1 MKSFDGDVI
10 MCNRLAPASTASL
23 ARCVI
28 AGISTRGVLLFA
40 IAALAGSI
48 LEPMP
53 PATNTAS
60 STAAINTLTSPLL
73 SSVAPHRLPYGRKD
87 GVASLCRHRG
97 YSCRHTFT
105 DLSPEGPWND
115 STFTS
120 GSLGLI
126 GLMLLYLAWFRL
138 TFETNGVVPTMDL
151 WKDPEGLLHVIGV
164 GLVILGIA
172 YAVGRIDFFPE
183 PAGLILSLIGL
194 LTTTNGVYV
203 WMSTAGPLSS
213 EEE

>member
-1 MKSFDGDVI
+1 MGAKAEWRVF
-10 MCNRLAPASTASL
+10 
-23 ARCVI
+23 
-28 AGISTRGVLLFA
+28 
-40 IAALAGSI
+40 
-48 LEPMP
+48 
-53 PATNTAS
+53 
-60 STAAINTLTSPLL
+60 AAIGTIL
-73 SSVAPHRLPYGRKD
+73 VAI
-87 GVASLCRHRG
+87 
-97 YSCRHTFT
+97 TFT

-126 GLMLLYLAWFRL
+126 GLILLYLAWFRL
-138 TFETNGVVPTMDL
+138 TFETKGVVPTMDL
-151 WKDPEGLLHVIGV
+151 WKDPEGSSSTVIGV

-194 LTTTNGVYV
+194 LVTTNGIYV

>member
-1 MKSFDGDVI
+1 MYK
-10 MCNRLAPASTASL
+10 RQ
-23 ARCVI
+23 
-28 AGISTRGVLLFA
+28 
-40 IAALAGSI
+40 
-48 LEPMP
+48 
-53 PATNTAS
+53 
-60 STAAINTLTSPLL
+60 
-73 SSVAPHRLPYGRKD
+73 
-87 GVASLCRHRG
+87 
-97 YSCRHTFT
+97 
-105 DLSPEGPWND
+105 
-115 STFTS
+115 TFTS

-151 WKDPEGLLHVIGV
+151 WKDPEGASTTVIGV

>member
-1 MKSFDGDVI
+1 MGAKAEWRVF
-10 MCNRLAPASTASL
+10 
-23 ARCVI
+23 
-28 AGISTRGVLLFA
+28 
-40 IAALAGSI
+40 
-48 LEPMP
+48 
-53 PATNTAS
+53 
-60 STAAINTLTSPLL
+60 AAIGTIL
-73 SSVAPHRLPYGRKD
+73 VAI
-87 GVASLCRHRG
+87 
-97 YSCRHTFT
+97 TFT

-138 TFETNGVVPTMDL
+138 TFETKGVVPTMNL
-151 WKDPEGLLHVIGV
+151 WKDPEGTSPSVIGV

-194 LTTTNGVYV
+194 LVTTNGIYV
-203 WMSTAGPLSS
+203 WMSTAGPLKDRIDLPNDVIEDNEK
-213 EEE
+213 EEDSTDSNNTVIYNIQNIEINDSVVIDTKFTADEN

>member
-1 MKSFDGDVI
+1 MGAKAEWRVF
-10 MCNRLAPASTASL
+10 
-23 ARCVI
+23 
-28 AGISTRGVLLFA
+28 
-40 IAALAGSI
+40 
-48 LEPMP
+48 
-53 PATNTAS
+53 
-60 STAAINTLTSPLL
+60 AAIGTIL
-73 SSVAPHRLPYGRKD
+73 VAI
-87 GVASLCRHRG
+87 
-97 YSCRHTFT
+97 TFT

-138 TFETNGVVPTMDL
+138 TFETKGVVPSMNL
-151 WKDPEGLLHVIGV
+151 WKDPEGTSPSVIGV

-194 LTTTNGVYV
+194 LVTTNGVYV

>member
-1 MKSFDGDVI
+1 MGAKVEWRVF
-10 MCNRLAPASTASL
+10 
-23 ARCVI
+23 
-28 AGISTRGVLLFA
+28 
-40 IAALAGSI
+40 
-48 LEPMP
+48 
-53 PATNTAS
+53 
-60 STAAINTLTSPLL
+60 AAIGTILVSI
-73 SSVAPHRLPYGRKD
+73 
-87 GVASLCRHRG
+87 
-97 YSCRHTFT
+97 TFT

-126 GLMLLYLAWFRL
+126 GLILLYLAWFRL
-138 TFETNGVVPTMDL
+138 TFETKGVVPTMDL
-151 WKDPEGLLHVIGV
+151 WKDPEGTSPSVIGV

-172 YAVGRIDFFPE
+172 YAIGRIDFFPE

-194 LTTTNGVYV
+194 LVTTNGVYV

>member
-1 MKSFDGDVI
+1 MGAKAEWRVF
-10 MCNRLAPASTASL
+10 TAIGTIL
-23 ARCVI
+23 V
-28 AGISTRGVLLFA
+28 A
-40 IAALAGSI
+40 I
-48 LEPMP
+48 
-53 PATNTAS
+53 
-60 STAAINTLTSPLL
+60 
-73 SSVAPHRLPYGRKD
+73 
-87 GVASLCRHRG
+87 
-97 YSCRHTFT
+97 TFT

-138 TFETNGVVPTMDL
+138 TFETKGVVPTMDL
-151 WKDPEGLLHVIGV
+151 WKDPEGTSPSVIGV
-164 GLVILGIA
+164 GIVILGIA

-194 LTTTNGVYV
+194 LVTTNGIYV

>member
-1 MKSFDGDVI
+1 MGANAEWRVF
-10 MCNRLAPASTASL
+10 
-23 ARCVI
+23 
-28 AGISTRGVLLFA
+28 
-40 IAALAGSI
+40 
-48 LEPMP
+48 
-53 PATNTAS
+53 
-60 STAAINTLTSPLL
+60 AAIGTIL
-73 SSVAPHRLPYGRKD
+73 VAI
-87 GVASLCRHRG
+87 
-97 YSCRHTFT
+97 TFT
-105 DLSPEGPWND
+105 DLSPDGPWND

-138 TFETNGVVPTMDL
+138 TFETKGVVPTMNL
-151 WKDPEGLLHVIGV
+151 WKDPEGTSPSVIGV

-194 LTTTNGVYV
+194 LVTTNGVYV

>member
-1 MKSFDGDVI
+1 MGAK
-10 MCNRLAPASTASL
+10 AEW
-23 ARCVI
+23 
-28 AGISTRGVLLFA
+28 RGF
-40 IAALAGSI
+40 
-48 LEPMP
+48 
-53 PATNTAS
+53 
-60 STAAINTLTSPLL
+60 AAIGTIL
-73 SSVAPHRLPYGRKD
+73 VAI
-87 GVASLCRHRG
+87 
-97 YSCRHTFT
+97 TFT

-138 TFETNGVVPTMDL
+138 TFETKGVVPTMDL
-151 WKDPEGLLHVIGV
+151 WKDPEGTSSTVIGV

-194 LTTTNGVYV
+194 LATTNGVYV

>member
-1 MKSFDGDVI
+1 MGAKAEWRVF
-10 MCNRLAPASTASL
+10 
-23 ARCVI
+23 
-28 AGISTRGVLLFA
+28 
-40 IAALAGSI
+40 
-48 LEPMP
+48 
-53 PATNTAS
+53 
-60 STAAINTLTSPLL
+60 AAIGTIL
-73 SSVAPHRLPYGRKD
+73 VAI
-87 GVASLCRHRG
+87 
-97 YSCRHTFT
+97 TFT
-105 DLSPEGPWND
+105 DLSPDGPWND

-138 TFETNGVVPTMDL
+138 TFETKGVVPTMDL
-151 WKDPEGLLHVIGV
+151 WKDPEGSSSTVIGV

-194 LTTTNGVYV
+194 LVTTNGIYV

>member
-1 MKSFDGDVI
+1 MGAKVEWRVF
-10 MCNRLAPASTASL
+10 
-23 ARCVI
+23 
-28 AGISTRGVLLFA
+28 
-40 IAALAGSI
+40 
-48 LEPMP
+48 
-53 PATNTAS
+53 
-60 STAAINTLTSPLL
+60 AAIGTIL
-73 SSVAPHRLPYGRKD
+73 VAI
-87 GVASLCRHRG
+87 
-97 YSCRHTFT
+97 TFT
-105 DLSPEGPWND
+105 DSSPEGPWND

-138 TFETNGVVPTMDL
+138 TFETKGVVPTMDL
-151 WKDPEGLLHVIGV
+151 WKDPEGTSSTVIGV

-194 LTTTNGVYV
+194 LVTTNGIYV